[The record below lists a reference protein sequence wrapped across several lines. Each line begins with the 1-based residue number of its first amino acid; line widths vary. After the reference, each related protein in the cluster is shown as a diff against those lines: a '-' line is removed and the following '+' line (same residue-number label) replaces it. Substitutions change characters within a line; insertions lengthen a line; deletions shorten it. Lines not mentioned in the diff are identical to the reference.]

1 MDATIDISFM
11 KETFQHFF
19 YYAKNQRLGGGV
31 AIGLHIF
38 SPRLGGT

>member
-11 KETFQHFF
+11 KETSVTFLLC
-19 YYAKNQRLGGGV
+19 KNQRLGGGV

-38 SPRLGGT
+38 FPRPG